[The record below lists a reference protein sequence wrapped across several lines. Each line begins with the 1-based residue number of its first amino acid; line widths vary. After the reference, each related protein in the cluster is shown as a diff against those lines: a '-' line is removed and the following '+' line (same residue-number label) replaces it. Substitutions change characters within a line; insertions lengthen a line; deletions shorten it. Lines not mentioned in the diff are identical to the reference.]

1 MRGLMMDRPLLIASL
16 IDYAAGYHGDTEIV
30 SSLVEGGTHR
40 YTYADAAERAKRLA
54 QALGRLGVEEGD
66 RVATLAWN
74 GHRHL
79 ELYFGIS
86 GIGAVCHT
94 VNPRLFH
101 EQILYIL
108 NHAEDRLLFL
118 DLTFL
123 PLVEALAA
131 GLPHL
136 RHIVV
141 MTDVAH
147 MPRSSLPGLLC
158 YEDLLQAEDGRLDW
172 PSFDENTASSL
183 CYTSGTTGNPR
194 GALYSHRSTVLHSF
208 EACMADFCALSSQ
221 ETLCLVVPM
230 FHANGWG
237 VPYAAAMCGAK
248 LVLPGPHL
256 DGASLYQLFEAHGV
270 TLSMGVP
277 TIWLGLLKHLE
288 DSGKR
293 FSSLRRVTVGGAA
306 LAPAMMEAFEGKY
319 GVTVVHGWG
328 MTEMSPV
335 GTIGTLRRKFRG
347 LPQPEQQAVK
357 LKQGRAMYG
366 VELRIVD
373 AEGRVQP
380 HDGEA
385 MGELL
390 VRGPWIIAAYYRDE
404 TATAAAFDAEGWFR
418 TGDVAT
424 IDPDGYMQ
432 IVDRRKDVIK
442 SGGEWISSIA
452 IENAAI
458 GHPDIAEAAVIG
470 VPHPRWGER
479 PLLVIVPKAGRAP
492 TNESVLAFLARHLAR
507 WQLPDDIVRMAEIPH
522 TATGKILKARLR
534 ELFRDHL
541 LPTAG
546 DDG

>member
-141 MTDVAH
+141 MTDAAH

-458 GHPDIAEAAVIG
+458 GHPDIAEAAVVG